1 MRSCS
6 TSPARRA
13 RRAGGAPSADWR
25 GLGIPPRPPAK
36 AAFTFIAPRRLS
48 CEPLTRARV
57 RLLGPCF
64 KTGRVG
70 GRHRS
75 HGPLIW
81 PSICLPAAAGLFSAP
96 LLGEQKGHSCQGHG
110 LSMTA
115 LPTAILPRGFQAG
128 EGRGPLKCLW
138 CHCTRG
144 CPFCPQS
151 RPLTDHGKN
160 AHTSLPLLSW
170 GLQGGGVSPLTLKSR
185 SQLEPTPPSQ
195 PSRPTRLSVLASK
208 IHYFLLTNSGQACI
222 ISCLD
227 Y

>member
-1 MRSCS
+1 MLLSLV
-6 TSPARRA
+6 T
-13 RRAGGAPSADWR
+13 G
-25 GLGIPPRPPAK
+25 PPQPYSH
-36 AAFTFIAPRRLS
+36 I
-48 CEPLTRARV
+48 
-57 RLLGPCF
+57 
-64 KTGRVG
+64 KTVP
-70 GRHRS
+70 HS

-81 PSICLPAAAGLFSAP
+81 TSICLPAAAGLFSAP

-151 RPLTDHGKN
+151 RPLTDHSKN
-160 AHTSLPLLSW
+160 AHTSLPLLAW
-170 GLQGGGVSPLTLKSR
+170 GLQGGGGVSPLTMKSR
-185 SQLEPTPPSQ
+185 SQLEPTPSSQ
-195 PSRPTRLSVLASK
+195 PSRPTRLFVLASK